1 VRFYYFF
8 DPKCGSCHET
18 HVQVVEPLLAEYG
31 ERVEIT
37 ELDISESAN
46 MELML
51 LFEDLHGVAAGDIP
65 EIVIGEHILVGAF
78 DIEDHL
84 RQRIEEY
91 LALGGVDLPLPVRL
105 SADASPAPSATASCD
120 ECGDT
125 HAASRTA
132 IAENKA
138 QLDKPVRAL
147 LFWSET
153 CPHCHTVL
161 EEILPVVYARYGD
174 VLAIRAIEV
183 SGRDNSMLWWDI
195 AQQVG
200 VPQDRMYIPMLIM
213 GDQAVIGSDPIAE
226 ALPGLIERYR
236 ATGGVDYVRLDLPDG
251 VAPLYQAPPVVS
263 VPEPIHA
270 VYFYQPG
277 CDECERSEHDLR
289 YIQDK
294 YPQVLIERFNVKEQA
309 AFNQY
314 LCQETGVPEDKH
326 LTAPALFIGRSYLLA
341 DGVRARPM
349 EGLIE
354 PLLANGSPAWWV
366 GWEAQQAQVEEAIV
380 SRFQS
385 FGLLTVVG
393 AGLIDGVNP
402 CAFATMI
409 FLISYLS
416 INKRKGRQLLLTGGA
431 FTLGVFLTY
440 LGVGFGFLR
449 FLASLPFL
457 NAIGKWIY
465 GLTAILCLALAWGS
479 VADYRKARAG
489 RLHDM
494 GLTLPD
500 SLRELSK
507 KLIRQ
512 GTSAK
517 RFVLSAFLLGIGV
530 SLVEL
535 ACTGQVYLPT
545 IIYVLGIPALRAR
558 ASLALLLYNLMFIVP
573 LVGVFVLVYYGTT
586 SAQLVEWL
594 NRRAATVKLGM
605 AVLFLALAGWLIYS
619 IVAL

>member
-1 VRFYYFF
+1 
-8 DPKCGSCHET
+8 
-18 HVQVVEPLLAEYG
+18 
-31 ERVEIT
+31 
-37 ELDISESAN
+37 
-46 MELML
+46 
-51 LFEDLHGVAAGDIP
+51 
-65 EIVIGEHILVGAF
+65 
-78 DIEDHL
+78 
-84 RQRIEEY
+84 
-91 LALGGVDLPLPVRL
+91 
-105 SADASPAPSATASCD
+105 
-120 ECGDT
+120 
-125 HAASRTA
+125 
-132 IAENKA
+132 
-138 QLDKPVRAL
+138 
-147 LFWSET
+147 
-153 CPHCHTVL
+153 
-161 EEILPVVYARYGD
+161 VYARYGD